1 MTSLE
6 KYISSYFGVM
16 QQQELELVGSFFKNT
31 SLKKGEFHTKT
42 KGNCDKLSFIQD
54 GIIRI
59 YAANGNVDI
68 TQWIST
74 QGYFVTDLESFI
86 FESPARWNIQALT
99 DCNLYTIDRA
109 DYKKL
114 GSLLPQWHQLEKL
127 FVARCFA
134 ALEKRVFDH
143 LSMTAEERYQS
154 LFEKNKEL
162 FTQVPLQYIASM
174 LGMKPETLSRVR
186 KKALL

>member
-16 QQQELELVGSFFKNT
+16 EQQDLELVGSFFKNT
-31 SLKKGEFHTKT
+31 SLKKGEFHTKIN
-42 KGNCDKLSFIQD
+42 GHCDKLSFIQE

-59 YAANGNVDI
+59 HAPRGNEDI

-74 QGYFVTDLESFI
+74 KGYFVTDLESFI
-86 FESPARWNIQALT
+86 FEKPARWNIQALT
-99 DCNLYTIDRA
+99 ECNLYTIDRK
-109 DYKKL
+109 DYNKL
-114 GSLLPQWHQLEKL
+114 GTLLPQWHQLEKL
-127 FVARCFA
+127 FIARCFVM
-134 ALEKRVFDH
+134 LENRVFDH

-154 LFEKNKEL
+154 FFEQNKEL
-162 FTQVPLQYIASM
+162 LTQVPLQYIASM

-186 KKALL
+186 KKSLH

>member
-16 QQQELELVGSFFKNT
+16 QQQDIDLVVSFFKNT

-42 KGNCDKLSFIQD
+42 GGYCDKLCFIQK
-54 GIIRI
+54 GLIRI
-59 YAANGNVDI
+59 YTAKGNADI

-86 FESPARWNIQALT
+86 FETPARWNIQAFT
-99 DCNLYTIDRA
+99 DCTLYTINRS
-109 DYKKL
+109 DYNKL
-114 GSLLPQWHQLEKL
+114 GTLLPQWNQLEKL
-127 FVARCFA
+127 FIARCFVT
-134 ALEKRVFDH
+134 LENRVFDH
-143 LSMTAEERYQS
+143 LSMTAEERYQR
-154 LFEKNKEL
+154 FFQENKEL